1 MRPKHLIEMQKI
13 IIDKFRQITH
23 AEIELRDFVFL
34 IGEQASGKSTIAKL
48 IYYFKSL
55 KQEYIAFFD
64 EDGILNFGTIVREKL
79 KKNIQDKFAVYF
91 GKSYLLDDD
100 FKVTYYF
107 STDEDFYVT
116 LSKKNDSLNFSF
128 SDKQWN
134 VLCSESYQLIG
145 ELKRLPKT
153 SKINQRSSIP
163 SQSAFFDEQRRE
175 MSINRKKI
183 IAANKIF
190 CDERDCMFLPAGRN
204 ITVSYP
210 GQFQML
216 FYGELRSAT
225 YEESK
230 DNSIDLLLMRDFFS
244 YSRLLTDFFSIQQ
257 LVKPTKSRFER
268 KIYDNIMGTLRGKY
282 KNESGFEKIM
292 HGDDSHFTPLS
303 KASSGQQE
311 AIRIIQDAMYILT
324 ENLKAS
330 RIIEEPETHLFPKAQ
345 QLLIQLLIL
354 VANKTNNQIIITTHS
369 PQVMATFNNLLYYS
383 RVLQSSPDKKGEI
396 ERRFGTEGFDESKQ
410 EQLNITIN
418 KFQAYSLTPNEE
430 IYCKS
435 IVDSTTNLIGEN
447 FIDEATESIYDEFD
461 FLYSLIS

>member
-1 MRPKHLIEMQKI
+1 M
-13 IIDKFRQITH
+13 
-23 AEIELRDFVFL
+23 
-34 IGEQASGKSTIAKL
+34 
-48 IYYFKSL
+48 SL
-55 KQEYIAFFD
+55 
-64 EDGILNFGTIVREKL
+64 
-79 KKNIQDKFAVYF
+79 
-91 GKSYLLDDD
+91 
-100 FKVTYYF
+100 
-107 STDEDFYVT
+107 
-116 LSKKNDSLNFSF
+116 
-128 SDKQWN
+128 
-134 VLCSESYQLIG
+134 
-145 ELKRLPKT
+145 
-153 SKINQRSSIP
+153 
-163 SQSAFFDEQRRE
+163 
-175 MSINRKKI
+175 NRKKI

-244 YSRLLTDFFSIQQ
+244 YSRLLTDYFSSQQ
-257 LVKPTKSRFER
+257 LVQPTKSRFER
-268 KIYDNIMGTLRGKY
+268 KINDNIMGTLRGRY

-311 AIRIIQDAMYILT
+311 VIRIIQDAMYILT

-354 VANKTNNQIIITTHS
+354 VANKTNNQLIITTHS

-383 RVLQSSPDKKGEI
+383 RVLQSSPNKKGEI
-396 ERRFGTEGFDESKQ
+396 EKRFGTEGFDESKQ

-435 IVDSTTNLIGEN
+435 IVDNTTNLIGDN

>member
-1 MRPKHLIEMQKI
+1 MQKI
-13 IIDKFRQITH
+13 VIDKFRQITH

-48 IYYFKSL
+48 IYFFKSL

-64 EDGILNFGTIVREKL
+64 EDGILDFGTIVKQKL
-79 KKNIQDKFAVYF
+79 TKNIQDKFAVYF

-100 FKVTYYF
+100 FKVTYFF
-107 STDEDFYVT
+107 STEEDFYVT
-116 LSKKNDSLNFSF
+116 LSKKNESLNFSF
-128 SDKQWN
+128 SDKQWK
-134 VLCSESYQLIG
+134 VLCEESYQLIG
-145 ELKRLPKT
+145 ELKRTPKI
-153 SKINQRSSIP
+153 SKINQTGKLP

-183 IAANKIF
+183 LAANKIF

-210 GQFQML
+210 SQFQML
-216 FYGELRSAT
+216 FYGELRFAT

-244 YSRLLTDFFSIQQ
+244 YSRLLTDYFSSQQ
-257 LVKPTKSRFER
+257 LVKATFSSFDN
-268 KIYDNIMGTLRGKY
+268 KINENIMGILRGKY
-282 KNESGFEKIM
+282 KNESGYEKIM

-311 AIRIIQDAMYILT
+311 AIRIIQDAMYILI

-345 QLLIQLLIL
+345 QLLIQLLTL

-383 RVLQSSPDKKGEI
+383 RTILTAPDKKREI
-396 ERRFGTEGFDESKQ
+396 ENRFGTNGFDDSQ
-410 EQLNITIN
+410 REQLNITIN
-418 KFQAYSLTPNEE
+418 KLQAYSLNPSGEP
-430 IYCKS
+430 YCKS
-435 IVDSTTNLIGEN
+435 ILDSSTGLIGEN

>member
-1 MRPKHLIEMQKI
+1 
-13 IIDKFRQITH
+13 
-23 AEIELRDFVFL
+23 
-34 IGEQASGKSTIAKL
+34 
-48 IYYFKSL
+48 
-55 KQEYIAFFD
+55 
-64 EDGILNFGTIVREKL
+64 
-79 KKNIQDKFAVYF
+79 
-91 GKSYLLDDD
+91 
-100 FKVTYYF
+100 
-107 STDEDFYVT
+107 
-116 LSKKNDSLNFSF
+116 
-128 SDKQWN
+128 
-134 VLCSESYQLIG
+134 
-145 ELKRLPKT
+145 
-153 SKINQRSSIP
+153 
-163 SQSAFFDEQRRE
+163 
-175 MSINRKKI
+175 
-183 IAANKIF
+183 
-190 CDERDCMFLPAGRN
+190 MFLPAGRN

-230 DNSIDLLLMRDFFS
+230 DNYIDLLLMRDFFS
-244 YSRLLTDFFSIQQ
+244 YSRLLTDYFSSQQ
-257 LVKPTKSRFER
+257 LVQPTKSCFER
-268 KIYDNIMGTLRGKY
+268 KINDNIMGILRGKY

-311 AIRIIQDAMYILT
+311 VIRIIQDAMYILT
-324 ENLKAS
+324 ENLKSS

-354 VANKTNNQIIITTHS
+354 VANKTDNQIIITTHS
-369 PQVMATFNNLLYYS
+369 PQVMATFNYS
-383 RVLQSSPDKKGEI
+383 RVLQSSPGKRSEI
-396 ERRFGTEGFDESKQ
+396 ERRFGTEGFDGTKQ
-410 EQLNITIN
+410 EQLNIAVN